1 MRVGPW
7 FGILENFWLIFQRN
21 ISRPILVNRSTD
33 NSNILGFSENFKL
46 SVDRFWISVDRFRRY
61 CSILLSGWDTVE
73 NFTVSVDR
81 FGISVDRFY
90 CSFA

>member
-1 MRVGPW
+1 MVW
-7 FGILENFWLIFQRN
+7 NLENIWLIFQRN
-21 ISRPILVNRSTD
+21 IGRPILENRSTD
-33 NSNILGFSENFKL
+33 NSNVLGFSEDFKL
-46 SVDRFWISVDRFRRY
+46 SVDRFGISVDRLWRY

-73 NFTVSVDR
+73 IFTVSVDR